1 MNVEPATVALTVY
14 AENAE
19 TNAKVFES
27 EGRHNEAEEA
37 LVLAKSYRDAIKKL
51 LDGSGPEPKGSASVS
66 GAWPRITLAD
76 IEDNIESEHYFTAEQ
91 GVRGAASDDNVA
103 QPSTPEELSL
113 LTICVLVLRNGY
125 TVVGHSACI
134 NPDNFDAETG
144 RLIARE
150 NAVRQVWSLMGYE
163 LRSRLANSVFTG
175 QIEGEGDAA
184 D

>member
-27 EGRHNEAEEA
+27 EGRYNEAEEA
-37 LVLAKSYRDAIKKL
+37 LVLAKSYREAIKKL
-51 LDGSGPEPKGSASVS
+51 LDGAGPEPKGSASVS
-66 GAWPRITLAD
+66 GTWPRITLAD
-76 IEDNIESEHYFTAEQ
+76 IEDNIESEHYFTAYD
-91 GVRGAASDDNVA
+91 AAKSGRITRDEPA
-103 QPSTPEELSL
+103 GSEALKL

-125 TVVGHSACI
+125 TVVGHGACI

-163 LRSRLANSVFTG
+163 LRSRLANSTFTG
-175 QIEGEGDAA
+175 QIEGEGDTA